1 MDVLKVFLLIFHIC
15 LHGKIMFICQILLL
29 MSIPSIEERLTN
41 LEQLV
46 SHLTKENEELSKW
59 LADNLNRDGTLKF
72 ENLSGQ
78 TAIQKKVEQDKNNKY
93 IEEKQAQNQKTDTN
107 TTKSA
112 PEVQENRK
120 PVTKIKYS
128 KSTANKVKVVESD
141 SDELQF

>member
-1 MDVLKVFLLIFHIC
+1 
-15 LHGKIMFICQILLL
+15 

-93 IEEKQAQNQKTDTN
+93 IEEKQAQNQKTDTK
-107 TTKSA
+107 TTKSE